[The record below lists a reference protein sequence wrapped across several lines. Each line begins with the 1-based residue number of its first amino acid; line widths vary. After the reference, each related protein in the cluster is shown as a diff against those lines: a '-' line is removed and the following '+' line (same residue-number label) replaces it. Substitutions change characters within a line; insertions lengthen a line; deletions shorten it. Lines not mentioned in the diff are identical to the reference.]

1 VDREVHGPFDPARV
15 RAGPSMITRSGGGR
29 LRPCSV
35 LPGLALVPLVAGS
48 AVAAVGDFR
57 SHSPPTTT
65 ATRSGRGCVLLR
77 QGRACSRRSRSGS
90 ARCRVSASSDGGP
103 GRTSRRADA
112 ARDSGRHRWGRHDPA
127 SGTDAAC
134 TRDGPRASIPGLRE
148 RSPGERPWREN
159 RHRPGGG
166 SRRHTDSRPW
176 YHYAGRDGIIPKGNV
191 PTVARILPVW
201 LP

>member
-1 VDREVHGPFDPARV
+1 MRH
-15 RAGPSMITRSGGGR
+15 RS
-29 LRPCSV
+29 
-35 LPGLALVPLVAGS
+35 PGLSERTAVLSASRLGACTARSWLGSRCSRRLPPSAGL
-48 AVAAVGDFR
+48 R